1 MRAAHVQPMTPP
13 SPWPRLICLM
23 LIVGI
28 IAGLELEA
36 MRAGLD
42 GVALSVSIGSIGA
55 IAGVIG
61 GRLFPRPPKARA

>member
-1 MRAAHVQPMTPP
+1 MT

-36 MRAGLD
+36 MHAGLD

-61 GRLFPRPPKARA
+61 GRIFPLKRISRGGPGAER